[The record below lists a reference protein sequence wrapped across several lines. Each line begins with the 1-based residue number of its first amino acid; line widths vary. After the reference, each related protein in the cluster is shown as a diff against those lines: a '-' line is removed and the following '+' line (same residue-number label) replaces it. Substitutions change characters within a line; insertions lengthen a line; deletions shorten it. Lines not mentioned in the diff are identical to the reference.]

1 MDVGVHRVET
11 VEAPQLGGQG
21 VSRLVAVAALKA
33 HAGVDHPEV
42 GMGVDKAGVDMLAGS
57 VDHFGARRVQ
67 VFADG
72 GDFAV
77 FYKDIGGI
85 GLLVDGVKDQAV
97 FDNFFHFW
105 FLSFCQSTTV

>member
-1 MDVGVHRVET
+1 
-11 VEAPQLGGQG
+11 
-21 VSRLVAVAALKA
+21 
-33 HAGVDHPEV
+33 
-42 GMGVDKAGVDMLAGS
+42 MGVDKAGVDMLAGS

-85 GLLVDGVKDQAV
+85 GLLVDGVKDQGR
-97 FDNFFHFW
+97 F
-105 FLSFCQSTTV
+105 